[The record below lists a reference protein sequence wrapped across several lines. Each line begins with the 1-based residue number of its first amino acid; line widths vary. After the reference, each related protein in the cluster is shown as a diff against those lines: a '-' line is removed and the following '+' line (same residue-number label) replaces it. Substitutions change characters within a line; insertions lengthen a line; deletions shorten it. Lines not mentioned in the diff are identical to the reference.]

1 MRFKVHPLFYALA
14 IILVLFGQA
23 QAFVWAFVAVCM
35 HEGGHALAAKARG
48 YALTRVVLLPY
59 GAAMSARD
67 ELDGRSGVIVGLA
80 GPAVNIFAALI
91 TLGVWWLFPAVYP
104 YTEYFLYANLS
115 IGLFNLLPVYPLDG
129 SRVVLG
135 LAHNRLKAVRGLQ
148 ITGIAVS
155 VTMFCAFVTCAF
167 VGLFNFTL
175 GVMSLFLF
183 YGAAFATEE
192 ETYKSVLA
200 AHSKNYGAGVT
211 EKKVFI
217 SRDATVAR
225 LFQHVDGRSITV
237 FAVVDD
243 ENPALGLSSA
253 DAPRVLYTLTETDL
267 KRIAAAGRMSDT
279 LREAENR
286 KSEAVLPDN
295 TNVANAKY
303 AFADL
308 FATYDRNPK
317 IKSFGKKVEHGKKIN
332 ITSKR
337 DTQDKYIKR
346 VAQ

>member
-48 YALTRVVLLPY
+48 YALTRVVLLPF

-104 YTEYFLYANLS
+104 YTEYFIYANLS

-148 ITGIAVS
+148 IAGIAVS

-183 YGAAFATEE
+183 YGATSGSANEA
-192 ETYKSVLA
+192 YRSVLA
-200 AHSKNYGAGVT
+200 YASKNYALGVT
-211 EKKVFI
+211 EKRVYVSSEI
-217 SRDATVAR
+217 PLAR
-225 LFQHVDGRSITV
+225 LFHHVNSRSVTV
-237 FAVVDD
+237 FCVVSAREGVMSSAPPEILCELSEERIRTFAAGHRLSATLGECLAETANPKPAVVGGT
-243 ENPALGLSSA
+243 ALSGRIGT
-253 DAPRVLYTLTETDL
+253 RVNE
-267 KRIAAAGRMSDT
+267 RGRG
-279 LREAENR
+279 RGR
-286 KSEAVLPDN
+286 
-295 TNVANAKY
+295 
-303 AFADL
+303 
-308 FATYDRNPK
+308 R
-317 IKSFGKKVEHGKKIN
+317 SFK
-332 ITSKR
+332 
-337 DTQDKYIKR
+337 
-346 VAQ
+346 